1 MANFF
6 LWRKMKVYL
15 VSLCSLIF
23 LLSGCSTKEPLPRQ
37 QQTPVLIKDELPKRK
52 EIVSNALK
60 HKDKRDGGDC
70 SGFVSLVNK
79 ESGFPYFETK
89 ELNEHFEDA
98 RRSLAIYNLL
108 ESQKR
113 LHWEK
118 PLIGDLIFFANTVK
132 KYAKGKSVDNIT
144 HIGIVTKIDADE
156 TVHFLHHTRGKNVM
170 GYMNLTKP
178 TLALQEGK
186 MLNSYMEK
194 CSISQSYECLAPTY
208 FSAYGT
214 IK

>member
-1 MANFF
+1 
-6 LWRKMKVYL
+6 MKVYPL
-15 VSLCSLIF
+15 FLCSLMF
-23 LLSGCSTKEPLPRQ
+23 LLSGCSTKEPLPPQ
-37 QQTPVLIKDELPKRK
+37 QQTPVLTKDELPKRK

-70 SGFVSLVNK
+70 SGFVALVNK
-79 ESGFPYFETK
+79 ESAYPYFEPK

-98 RRSLAIYNLL
+98 RRSLAMYNLL
-108 ESQKR
+108 ESHKR

-132 KYAKGKSVDNIT
+132 KYAKGNHADNIT

-178 TLALQEGK
+178 KLAIQEGK
-186 MLNSYMEK
+186 TLNSYMEK
-194 CSISQSYECLAPTY
+194 CSISQSHECLAPSY
-208 FSAYGT
+208 FSAYGS
-214 IK
+214 IQ

>member
-1 MANFF
+1 
-6 LWRKMKVYL
+6 MKVYL

-23 LLSGCSTKEPLPRQ
+23 LLSGCSTKEPLPPQ

-98 RRSLAIYNLL
+98 RRSLAMYNLL
-108 ESQKR
+108 ESHKR

-156 TVHFLHHTRGKNVM
+156 TVHFLHHTRGKNVI